1 MATEEAFTLTGK
13 GFMEL
18 CYDRKWDDM
27 IKFLSTDE
35 GSIPMQEKKNIIL
48 FTDAIGNTPAHYAC
62 RSGTGAGAGAPDE
75 LMKEFLSI
83 GGTDMLMKKDKYGRT
98 PTHDACMH
106 GAPLTL
112 IKALTA
118 EGGKVIVNLQDT
130 NDGSSALHLACENI
144 PKHGDSIVEVVKKL
158 VSIGGEELLST
169 LNESGKTA
177 YDIAIHENSSE
188 ELQKIIKPRE
198 SGCRC
203 L

>member
-27 IKFLSTDE
+27 IKFLSTE
-35 GSIPMQEKKNIIL
+35 GIPMQEKKNIIL

-62 RSGTGAGAGAPDE
+62 RSGAGAGAPHE
-75 LMKEFLSI
+75 LMKEFISI

-98 PTHDACMH
+98 PLHDACIH

-118 EGGKVIVNLQDT
+118 KGACGKAIVNLQDT
-130 NDGSSALHLACENI
+130 HDGSSALHLACENI
-144 PKHGDSIVEVVKKL
+144 PKHGDSIVEVAKKL

-177 YDIAIHENSSE
+177 YDIAIHEISSE
-188 ELQKIIKPRE
+188 ELQKIIKPRG

-203 L
+203 F